1 MERCRIM
8 SMESTTPSDIKV
20 LGAYP
25 QIISGR
31 KIVVSIGKR
40 KTAIARAI
48 IKAGNGRYR
57 VNGTPLELWPIEIA
71 RLKMMEPLMLL
82 SNNLRNSI
90 DIDVIVEGG
99 GALAQA
105 YAVRNA
111 IARGIIVYFNMPILK
126 EVFKEFDRT
135 MISGDPRRTESEKWM
150 RYSARRF
157 RQKSYR

>member
-1 MERCRIM
+1 
-8 SMESTTPSDIKV
+8 MESTTSEEIKIA
-20 LGAYP
+20 GAYQ
-25 QIISGR
+25 QIVSGK
-31 KIVVSIGKR
+31 KIVVSVGKR
-40 KTAIARAI
+40 KTAVARAI
-48 IKAGNGRYR
+48 IKAGGGRCK
-57 VNGTPLELWPIEIA
+57 VNGIPVEIWPIEVA

-82 SNNLRNSI
+82 NDRLRNAI

-99 GALAQA
+99 GIMAQA

-111 IARGIIVYFNMPILK
+111 IARGIIVYFNIPILRDI
-126 EVFKEFDRT
+126 FKEFDRT

>member
-1 MERCRIM
+1 MEHVELSGSGTKI
-8 SMESTTPSDIKV
+8 I
-20 LGAYP
+20 GAYS
-25 QIISGR
+25 QIVGGR
-31 KIVVSIGKR
+31 KIVMSVGKR

-48 IKAGNGRYR
+48 IKAGSGKCR
-57 VNGTPLELWPIEIA
+57 VNGIPIEIWPIEIA

-82 SNNLRNSI
+82 NEKLRNTI
-90 DIDVIVEGG
+90 DIDVTIEGG
-99 GALAQA
+99 GVMAQA

-111 IARGIIVYFNMPILK
+111 IARGVIVYFNMPILR
-126 EVFKEFDRT
+126 EIFKEFDRT

>member
-1 MERCRIM
+1 
-8 SMESTTPSDIKV
+8 MESIESSESGIRV
-20 LGAYP
+20 AGAYT

-31 KIVVSIGKR
+31 KIVVSVGKR

-48 IKAGNGRYR
+48 IKAGNGRYK
-57 VNGTPLELWPIEIA
+57 VNGIPVEMWPIEMA

-82 SNNLRNSI
+82 NDKLRNAI
-90 DIDVIVEGG
+90 DIEVAVEGG
-99 GALAQA
+99 GSLAQA

-111 IARGIIVYFNMPILK
+111 VARGIIVYFNTPIVREIL
-126 EVFKEFDRT
+126 KEFDRT